1 MLRKGPPNELL
12 REVTWLRKRVA
23 ELEAD
28 RARGLRL
35 DSVTGLLSAR
45 AFRGRL
51 SEEVERARRYQR
63 PLSLVVISIDDFGAL
78 ELRHG
83 FRAGDDLLISVA
95 KRLSSATRAHD
106 LVGRTSQAEFGLLLP
121 DTHAEGALPPLER
134 LLVELEVVGEGAI
147 RAAGASMG
155 VAELER
161 GTSAEGLLAS
171 ARFAC
176 EHAQRTG
183 GGRAVLAEPGERT
196 DESSRGPQREAI
208 EALAVALLERD
219 RYTGEH
225 SEAVIE
231 MSGSVARNLGC
242 GASDVD
248 RVKSAALLHDIGKVA
263 IPDEILHKAGP
274 LTDEEWTLM
283 KEHPVIGERILRVL
297 PGLGTVA
304 RIVRHEHE
312 RWDGQGYPDG
322 LSGQE
327 IPLGSRIIIA
337 ADTYHAITS
346 DRPYR
351 AARSHAEA
359 VEELTRCAGSQFDP
373 TVTAA
378 LIGHLYGQRQAG
390 LLAR

>member
-1 MLRKGPPNELL
+1 MFGRTEHVELL
-12 REVTWLRKRVA
+12 REVTFLRQRVA

-28 RARGLRL
+28 KARGLRL
-35 DSVTGLLSAR
+35 DGVTGLLSAR
-45 AFRGRL
+45 AFRSRL

-63 PLSLVVISIDDFGAL
+63 SLSVVVVSIDDFQTL

-83 FRAGDDLLISVA
+83 FKAGDELLQQISR
-95 KRLSSATRAHD
+95 RLSGSTRSHD
-106 LVGRTSQAEFGLLLP
+106 LIGRTAAAEFGLLMP
-121 DTHAEGALPPLER
+121 DTGAEGALPALER
-134 LLVELEVVGEGAI
+134 MLVELEVVGEGAI

-155 VAELER
+155 VAQLER
-161 GTSAEGLLAS
+161 GMTPEELLAS
-171 ARFAC
+171 AQMAC
-176 EHAQRTG
+176 KHAQTAG
-183 GGRAVLAEPGERT
+183 GGRAVLAEQPR
-196 DESSRGPQREAI
+196 ESAKDSATPQRDAI

-231 MSGSVARNLGC
+231 MSGSVARNLGL
-242 GASDVD
+242 GAAEVD

-263 IPDEILHKAGP
+263 IPDEILHKPGP
-274 LTDEEWTLM
+274 LTDDEWNLM

-297 PGLGTVA
+297 PGLGNVA

-312 RWDGQGYPDG
+312 RWDGGGYPDG
-322 LSGQE
+322 LAGEE

-351 AARSHAEA
+351 AARSHSEA
-359 VEELTRCAGSQFDP
+359 VEELTRCAGTQFDP
-373 TVTAA
+373 TVTQA

-390 LLAR
+390 LVA